1 MNKFKRLA
9 YQPYK
14 WLVFLPAFVIVST
27 IVFLGIIISGTIA
40 GRANPITNKYLP
52 FIWAWCSLKLTLCN
66 VTVKGKENIEK
77 DKPYVFVMNHSSNL
91 DALVSCLVFK
101 EITWVMK
108 SSLRKIPVFGKTVE
122 VAGSIFVD
130 RSNPELARNSVID
143 AKERIKKSKLSI
155 VFCPE
160 GTRSVDG
167 KLKPFKKGAFVM
179 AEDLDLD
186 VVPIS
191 IKGAFD
197 ALPSGGFDMFPHE
210 IVAKIHKPI
219 SSSFGSAKLL
229 EESYKIIESDL
240 NGK

>member
-1 MNKFKRLA
+1 MKTFNRLA
-9 YQPYK
+9 FQPYK
-14 WLVFLPAFVIVST
+14 WLVFLPGFIILST
-27 IVFLGIIISGTIA
+27 FIFLGIIISGTIA

-52 FIWAWCSLKLTLCN
+52 FLWAYLSLKLTGCK
-66 VTVKGKENIEK
+66 VVVEGKENI
-77 DKPYVFVMNHSSNL
+77 DKETPYVFVMNHSSNL

-130 RSNPELARNSVID
+130 RSNPELARNSVIN
-143 AKERIKKSKLSI
+143 AKERIKKQKLSI

-160 GTRSVDG
+160 GTRSADG
-167 KLKPFKKGAFVM
+167 KLQPFKKGAFVM
-179 AEDLDLD
+179 AEDLDVP

-191 IKGAFD
+191 IKGAFE
-197 ALPSGGFDMFPHE
+197 ALPSGGFDLFPHT

-219 SSSFGSAKLL
+219 DPCFGSAKLL
-229 EESYKIIESDL
+229 DESYKIIESDL
-240 NGK
+240 NG